1 MPKFIEKSL
10 VGSIL
15 GLLLPTLPLAAAEM
29 TVSPDDTEILEE
41 TQQLSSEATPAPV
54 PVPTQ
59 LPASNE
65 SAEALDFSL
74 EPIPTRDESALSN
87 AYADNS
93 MNQVT
98 SVSQLRDVSP
108 GDWAFEALRS
118 LVERYGCIAGYPDS
132 TFRGDRA
139 MTRYEFAAGLNACLQ
154 QIERLITNLDF
165 VTREDLETLQR
176 LVNEF
181 ETELA
186 TLGGRVDNLEG
197 QVAFLEDHQF
207 STTTKFLGRV
217 IFSLTSA
224 FGDEKAVPTGATPGS
239 EGDVEDNVVF
249 DDRVRLNFNTS
260 FTGRDLLKVRLDAL
274 NTTRFN
280 VGITGTN
287 MTRLAFDRP
296 LDNDVRIGKL
306 FYRFPL
312 TPNLR
317 FTVDATRGRFN
328 GNVSDHFNRFF
339 ANPYRGAISNFG
351 RFNPIYI
358 QGAGG
363 AGVTAVYDFSDSLS
377 LSAGYLARNPNDPN
391 EKKGLFNGSFAA
403 LAQLA
408 FEPMETLSLGATY
421 VRAYYPGGEAF
432 VSGGTGS
439 RLANAPFGQTATSA
453 DHFGLQANWRVT
465 PKVTLAGW
473 AGLTLA
479 EAEADGV
486 GFGGVDV
493 FEGDDA
499 TLFNWAVTLAFPDLG
514 KEGSL
519 AGFIVGQQPKVTDND
534 SGPEDGDTSLHLEAQ
549 YRYPLTNQIS
559 INPGLIVILNPEHND
574 DNDTIYVGTIRTIFE
589 F

>member
-1 MPKFIEKSL
+1 
-10 VGSIL
+10 
-15 GLLLPTLPLAAAEM
+15 
-29 TVSPDDTEILEE
+29 
-41 TQQLSSEATPAPV
+41 
-54 PVPTQ
+54 
-59 LPASNE
+59 
-65 SAEALDFSL
+65 
-74 EPIPTRDESALSN
+74 
-87 AYADNS
+87 
-93 MNQVT
+93 
-98 SVSQLRDVSP
+98 
-108 GDWAFEALRS
+108 
-118 LVERYGCIAGYPDS
+118 
-132 TFRGDRA
+132 
-139 MTRYEFAAGLNACLQ
+139 
-154 QIERLITNLDF
+154 
-165 VTREDLETLQR
+165 
-176 LVNEF
+176 
-181 ETELA
+181 
-186 TLGGRVDNLEG
+186 
-197 QVAFLEDHQF
+197 
-207 STTTKFLGRV
+207 
-217 IFSLTSA
+217 
-224 FGDEKAVPTGATPGS
+224 
-239 EGDVEDNVVF
+239 
-249 DDRVRLNFNTS
+249 
-260 FTGRDLLKVRLDAL
+260 
-274 NTTRFN
+274 
-280 VGITGTN
+280 
-287 MTRLAFDRP
+287 
-296 LDNDVRIGKL
+296 VRIGKL